1 MPERRSVDSRPQ
13 AGAARHDDDD
23 PAARGQDAPDFGEER
38 VRMLGNF
45 ERMDNERPV
54 DAGVRQRHRG
64 CFDKR
69 RRGQA
74 RRRPIHD
81 ALLGRHE
88 GEHAHGLLAENL
100 EIGRR
105 VAGTED
111 RIAGAVGKTLPHHFV
126 NDTPRDLAQGR
137 AVEGPKVDD
146 VDWHG
151 P

>member
-1 MPERRSVDSRPQ
+1 MPERRPVEPRPQ
-13 AGAARHDDDD
+13 SGAARHDDDD
-23 PAARGQDAPDFGEER
+23 PAARSQDAPDFGKQR
-38 VRMLGNF
+38 VRMFGDF
-45 ERMDNERPV
+45 ERMNNERPV

-64 CFDKR
+64 SFHKR

-88 GEHAHGLLAENL
+88 GEHAHGFLAENL

-111 RIAGAVGKTLPHHFV
+111 RIAGAVGKALPHDFV
-126 NDTPRDLAQGR
+126 NDTPRDLAQRR
-137 AVEGPKVDD
+137 AVEGT
-146 VDWHG
+146 
-151 P
+151 